1 MDPGDDAS
9 PAVFQLET
17 AMGAAIESFKG
28 AGAVVVDRSRF
39 VPVKTYR
46 HWRACVHTYMHT
58 HTHTHTRT
66 HTHTHT
72 RTHTHRFA
80 PVKTCADLLRVRSDA
95 YEVTDDFRLV
105 LSPDCKGSPPVVDL
119 DKKVYK
125 KVAGLEKML
134 EKGELPSLKHCS
146 KLAVKGKVVL
156 SPGTVFKGKVSVVNA
171 GDDWKELPAGTYEDQ
186 DISL

>member
-1 MDPGDDAS
+1 M
-9 PAVFQLET
+9 
-17 AMGAAIESFKG
+17 
-28 AGAVVVDRSRF
+28 
-39 VPVKTYR
+39 
-46 HWRACVHTYMHT
+46 
-58 HTHTHTRT
+58 
-66 HTHTHT
+66 
-72 RTHTHRFA
+72 
-80 PVKTCADLLRVRSDA
+80 LRVRSDA

-146 KLAVKGKVVL
+146 KLSVKGKVVL

>member
-39 VPVKTYR
+39 VFVKTYR
-46 HWRACVHTYMHT
+46 HWRACVHTHTHTDT
-58 HTHTHTRT
+58 HTHTH
-66 HTHTHT
+66 
-72 RTHTHRFA
+72 THTHRFA

>member
-1 MDPGDDAS
+1 MLRPRCFSWKQPWGRPSRASRAPAPLSSIAPGS
-9 PAVFQLET
+9 CL
-17 AMGAAIESFKG
+17 
-28 AGAVVVDRSRF
+28 SRHTDTG
-39 VPVKTYR
+39 V
-46 HWRACVHTYMHT
+46 RACIHTCT
-58 HTHTHTRT
+58 HTHTH
-66 HTHTHT
+66 
-72 RTHTHRFA
+72 THTHRFA